1 MSEFPQDSDN
11 PFDAPVQA
19 LMARVGERVRTA
31 RAIHG
36 FSRRL
41 VSEASGVSL
50 RYIAQLEAGQGNIS
64 IGLLQ
69 RIALAM
75 GYHLEWFTTEV
86 DPWDDTTMRLVDL
99 FHHTDPETQAQVM
112 QLLALAPPTDPKAQR
127 ICLVG
132 LRGAGKSTLGRDASA
147 ALGLPF
153 IELNKEIE
161 SHGDM
166 PVAEIMALY
175 GNEGYRK
182 LESEAV
188 DRVIATQDRMI
199 LAVAGGIVEESATY
213 QRLLSRCHTIWI
225 KANPQEHMDR
235 VRAQGD
241 ERPMAGNPEAMEQL
255 RGLLASRE
263 AMYARAEAQLDT
275 SGTSKEASLT
285 DLLTLISNHRFLS

>member
-1 MSEFPQDSDN
+1 MPDSPPDGDN
-11 PFDAPVQA
+11 PFDAPVQE
-19 LMARVGERVRTA
+19 LMVRVGRRVRTA
-31 RAIHG
+31 REIHG

-50 RYIAQLEAGQGNIS
+50 RYIAQLEAGEGNIS

-75 GYHLEWFTTEV
+75 GYHLEWFTAEV
-86 DPWDDTTMRLVDL
+86 DPWDDTTGRLVDL
-99 FHHTDPETQAQVM
+99 FHHTDSATQAQVM
-112 QLLALAPPTDPKAQR
+112 QLLTPLPPAEQKAER

-132 LRGAGKSTLGRDASA
+132 LRGAGKSTLGRAASA
-147 ALGLPF
+147 ALDIPF

-161 SHGDM
+161 RHGDM

-182 LESEAV
+182 LEAEAV
-188 DRVIATQDRMI
+188 DRVIATHDRMI
-199 LAVAGGIVEESATY
+199 LAVAGGIVEDSATY
-213 QRLLSRCHTIWI
+213 QRLLARCHTIWI

-241 ERPMAGNPEAMEQL
+241 ERPMAGNPEAMAQL

-263 AMYARAEAQLDT
+263 ALYDLAEARLDT
-275 SGTSKEASLT
+275 SAKPKDTSLAE
-285 DLLTLISNHRFLS
+285 LLNLIRKHRFLS